1 MEASREKKWCKG
13 FERSQKSGM
22 VQRKNSIVP
31 GMAMHNSQSQDLDM
45 NSDAG
50 TAKGSPGGES
60 FSTAAANFSTNGD
73 VTVSTS
79 AVNQAELSQSLDRAQ
94 ESTNKKLDFLPATR

>member
-1 MEASREKKWCKG
+1 MMRE
-13 FERSQKSGM
+13 FSQTDEKQSL
-22 VQRKNSIVP
+22 VP
-31 GMAMHNSQSQDLDM
+31 GMAMYNTQSEEVDM

-50 TAKGSPGGES
+50 TA
-60 FSTAAANFSTNGD
+60 TFSTNGD

-79 AVNQAELSQSLDRAQ
+79 AVNQAELSQSLDRVQ